1 MDWGIGPTHQTR
13 WVSAVCF
20 LSTVQI
26 KKIMAL
32 DLDIIKSTCP
42 LHRSYLQDSL
52 SQIKTYIYCIYCRYI
67 EIHAYLIHNV
77 IIKYCYIY
85 TYINIIYLRAYI
97 SMLNMFPTFL
107 KTFHLWPP
115 FIVLSQFSLSFGTVC
130 IPTIFEVAGAVVH
143 KTPTL
148 GPVMP
153 VVWEIGA
160 THLGR
165 LLFCLIL

>member
-85 TYINIIYLRAYI
+85 IHILTLYIYVHI
-97 SMLNMFPTFL
+97 FL
-107 KTFHLWPP
+107 CSICFPP
-115 FIVLSQFSLSFGTVC
+115 FWKPSIFDPPLSFCLNFPWV
-130 IPTIFEVAGAVVH
+130 
-143 KTPTL
+143 L
-148 GPVMP
+148 GPCAYQQSSKSQAP
-153 VVWEIGA
+153 SFIKRLPW
-160 THLGR
+160 GR
-165 LLFCLIL
+165 LCPLCGR

>member
-1 MDWGIGPTHQTR
+1 MDWGIGPTQFEPSATQTR
-13 WVSAVCF
+13 WVSAVCC

-52 SQIKTYIYCIYCRYI
+52 SQIKTSMFVYTYIYCIYCRYI

-85 TYINIIYLRAYI
+85 VY
-97 SMLNMFPTFL
+97 
-107 KTFHLWPP
+107 
-115 FIVLSQFSLSFGTVC
+115 
-130 IPTIFEVAGAVVH
+130 
-143 KTPTL
+143 
-148 GPVMP
+148 
-153 VVWEIGA
+153 
-160 THLGR
+160 
-165 LLFCLIL
+165 